1 MFKKYTAEE
10 KKVLE
15 TAMIINA
22 MCGMPAPTTEKE
34 VENWCDGILKAKA
47 EREQA
52 EAEKKAKAEAREKA
66 KAEAAGKTVEELRAE
81 KKAQAKI
88 RRYEREIKQ
97 LEEQMKALE
106 AEKAWRVEYLRK
118 LKGEG

>member
-1 MFKKYTAEE
+1 MFEKYTAEE

-22 MCGMPAPTTEKE
+22 MCGTPAPTTEEEIKE
-34 VENWCDGILKAKA
+34 WCEKILRAKA

-66 KAEAAGKTVEELRAE
+66 KAEAAGMTVEELRAE
-81 KKAQAKI
+81 KKAKAKI
-88 RRYEREIKQ
+88 RKYEREIKQ
-97 LEEQMKALE
+97 LEEQLKALE